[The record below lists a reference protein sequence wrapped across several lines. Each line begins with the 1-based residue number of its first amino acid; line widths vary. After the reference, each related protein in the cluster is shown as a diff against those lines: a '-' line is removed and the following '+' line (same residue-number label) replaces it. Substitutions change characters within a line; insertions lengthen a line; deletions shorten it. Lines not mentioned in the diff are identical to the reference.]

1 MRLNFQIILVVI
13 IFIGCSK
20 VVENQNYFQNYI
32 GKSVSDILIDDSLNI
47 AEYSFINEP
56 PGIGRGLI
64 SNLLN
69 GQQIYIYVDRN
80 DAIIDTTFSW
90 KVEDFNKKLISG
102 IAIKR
107 ANSWQIFG
115 NVIKYYHN

>member
-1 MRLNFQIILVVI
+1 
-13 IFIGCSK
+13 
-20 VVENQNYFQNYI
+20 
-32 GKSVSDILIDDSLNI
+32 SLNI
-47 AEYSFINEP
+47 AEYSFINDP